1 MYLHWQV
8 DICDEFLEEFHLL
21 FETVQD
27 ELVVQSRF
35 LRMLGPKLSR
45 PHADT
50 LNGSRHTNMKELRF
64 NADRGVWRVAFA
76 FDRRRRAIL
85 LVGADKSGI
94 SESRFYKGLIKL
106 ADARF
111 DRHLANLKEEK
122 Q

>member
-1 MYLHWQV
+1 VYLHWQV